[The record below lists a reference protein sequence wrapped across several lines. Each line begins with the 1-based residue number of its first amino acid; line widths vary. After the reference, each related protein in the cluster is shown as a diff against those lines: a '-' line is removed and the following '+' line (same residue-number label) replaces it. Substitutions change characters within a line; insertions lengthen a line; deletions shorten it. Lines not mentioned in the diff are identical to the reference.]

1 MAFYKNTEIN
11 QSQGRLM
18 WQPALLLKVLSATIV
33 PIFNINKKIGLYRSF
48 FQRFMI
54 DARTASPRDF
64 ERHDARFIIKYPKT
78 GIV

>member
-1 MAFYKNTEIN
+1 
-11 QSQGRLM
+11 
-18 WQPALLLKVLSATIV
+18 
-33 PIFNINKKIGLYRSF
+33 
-48 FQRFMI
+48 MI